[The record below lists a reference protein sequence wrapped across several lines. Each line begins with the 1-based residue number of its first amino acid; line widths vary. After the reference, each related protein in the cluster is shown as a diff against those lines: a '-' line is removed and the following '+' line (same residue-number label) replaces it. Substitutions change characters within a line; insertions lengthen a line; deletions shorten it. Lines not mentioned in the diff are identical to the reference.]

1 MAMPLYKVP
10 TTADEL
16 ADLPSDGNRY
26 EIIDGELFVTPA
38 PAKRHQWALARL
50 LTRLLPFVDSIGL
63 ALFVAPTDVR
73 ASANTQVEPDVFVL
87 PRQRDIARG
96 PNWLPMHQLLLA
108 VEVLSPSTRRVDSG
122 KKRTL
127 YLSQG
132 VAEYWIVDVDARA
145 IEVSVLGEPT
155 ARVLRESLKW
165 RPLADGPPLIIDLNA
180 FFREIDD

>member
-1 MAMPLYKVP
+1 MMTLALIGFSTLRLPSVSWADDDLSRQHRRAYPMAMPLYKVP

-132 VAEYWIVDVDARA
+132 VAEYWIVDVGECARRA
-145 IEVSVLGEPT
+145 YRART
-155 ARVLRESLKW
+155 A
-165 RPLADGPPLIIDLNA
+165 
-180 FFREIDD
+180 